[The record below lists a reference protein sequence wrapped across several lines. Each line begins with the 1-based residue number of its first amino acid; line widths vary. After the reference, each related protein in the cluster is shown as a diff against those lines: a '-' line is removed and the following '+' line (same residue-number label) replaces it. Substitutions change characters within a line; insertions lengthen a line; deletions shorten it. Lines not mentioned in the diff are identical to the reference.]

1 MSQRALGCKRGLKS
15 PLNVAFHTGHG
26 DDKPGRAG
34 QTPVRQQL
42 RAEPTFPGGIGGS
55 ASAHRHLL
63 YTWVG
68 FRRESPTPAARLL
81 VGFSKTDHVVEPII
95 PVHSSSK
102 GVPLPTRM
110 TTCVSERAARIL
122 PASAAAPC
130 FDSKPWIA
138 LLGDSAMASPKWRCI
153 WSQPQHHYGPR
164 GIRPAAVPRTGTGV
178 QRSAGGWW
186 CGPAPS
192 GPPHSL
198 RSAPRLTSCLS
209 SSPRRS

>member
-1 MSQRALGCKRGLKS
+1 MD
-15 PLNVAFHTGHG
+15 VAFHTGHG

-68 FRRESPTPAARLL
+68 LHRESPTSAARLL
-81 VGFSKTDHVVEPII
+81 VGFSKTDYVVEPSI

-102 GVPLPTRM
+102 GEPLPTRIA
-110 TTCVSERAARIL
+110 TCVSERAASRVRAWAAARIL

-138 LLGDSAMASPKWRCI
+138 LLGDSAMASPKWICI
-153 WSQPQHHYGPR
+153 WSQPQHHCGPR

-178 QRSAGGWW
+178 QRSAGG
-186 CGPAPS
+186 
-192 GPPHSL
+192 
-198 RSAPRLTSCLS
+198 
-209 SSPRRS
+209 